1 VANPSLYLDPNSVP
15 EGFILRDPSHMRA
28 ENINQLWAH
37 WDTKKAAKKKL
48 VVFTAAKLGD
58 MSKERLENAD
68 PYQEKSDNKYVEI
81 KPVKTSSSKG
91 AASTPRTTRTAD
103 SDSTESE
110 SARAAFTG
118 CRTRPAESDSSED
131 ESVAA
136 ASTGRRA
143 GPAARPFSAPLG
155 APATVPI
162 KDRILFMKSLSSNHE
177 YQLLVE
183 GIRDLGKVRCQLIKQ
198 RFVLTQPRNQVL
210 TSKKNGLPGQL
221 GPGKGLTFPV
231 MCTR

>member
-1 VANPSLYLDPNSVP
+1 
-15 EGFILRDPSHMRA
+15 MRA